1 MLPPLSDPFEAHHC
15 DTQVPGAEAGC
26 SRFWRPW
33 TEEDVKEVGAGWQLW
48 PGLASV
54 TETILGQY
62 THCWA
67 SDTQPALGSGEQAAF
82 TSEAERG
89 HSEVKLEEAVLP
101 VCQHTYNILY
111 ICSNPYNYV
120 QQGAG
125 RHARRQPGQ

>member
-1 MLPPLSDPFEAHHC
+1 MR
-15 DTQVPGAEAGC
+15 AG
-26 SRFWRPW
+26 S
-33 TEEDVKEVGAGWQLW
+33 
-48 PGLASV
+48 LASV
-54 TETILGQY
+54 TDTILSQY

-82 TSEAERG
+82 ISEAARG
-89 HSEVKLEEAVLP
+89 HSDVKLEELEEEAVLP

-120 QQGAG
+120 QQGAR

>member
-1 MLPPLSDPFEAHHC
+1 MLALLSDPFEAHHC
-15 DTQVPGAEAGC
+15 DTQVAGAEAGC

-33 TEEDVKEVGAGWQLW
+33 TEEDVREVSAGWLAW

-54 TETILGQY
+54 TDTILGQY

-67 SDTQPALGSGEQAAF
+67 SGQQAAF
-82 TSEAERG
+82 ISEAERG
-89 HSEVKLEEAVLP
+89 HSEVKLQEIEEAVLP
-101 VCQHTYNILY
+101 VCEHTYNILY
-111 ICSNPYNYV
+111 ICSNPYNYL